1 VQQLQPEMQVAGEA
15 GAKSRRLHFPLFF
28 WVLVVLSVTCIGAGV
43 WWLLAGSAAS
53 LSGEPGAP
61 VPAAMAGTPA
71 VDFTLADLKGYQ
83 VKLSDLRGQVV
94 LLNFWATWCPPC
106 KAEMP
111 DLQALYQEQTGRHN
125 FTVLGVDV
133 EESQA
138 ATQAFAK
145 QYGLT
150 FPLLPDAT
158 GKVSNDR
165 YSIRSIPTSFIIDR
179 NGMVRYRWTGQQS
192 RATMQAMLEKVW

>member
-1 VQQLQPEMQVAGEA
+1 VQRLQPEMPVAGEA
-15 GAKSRRLHFPLFF
+15 GAGPRRLRFPLFF
-28 WVLVVLSVTCIGAGV
+28 WLLLVLSVSCIGAGV
-43 WWLLAGSAAS
+43 WWLLAGSAAGP
-53 LSGEPGAP
+53 SGEPSAP
-61 VPAAMAGTPA
+61 LPIGVADTLAA
-71 VDFTLADLKGYQ
+71 DFTLADLKGDQ

-111 DLQALYQEQTGRHN
+111 DLQALYQEQAGRHK

-133 EESQA
+133 EENQT

-150 FPLLPDAT
+150 FPLLPDAA
-158 GKVSNDR
+158 GQVSNDR

-179 NGMVRYRWTGQQS
+179 NGVVRYRWTGQQS
-192 RATMQAMLEKVW
+192 RATMQGMLEKVW